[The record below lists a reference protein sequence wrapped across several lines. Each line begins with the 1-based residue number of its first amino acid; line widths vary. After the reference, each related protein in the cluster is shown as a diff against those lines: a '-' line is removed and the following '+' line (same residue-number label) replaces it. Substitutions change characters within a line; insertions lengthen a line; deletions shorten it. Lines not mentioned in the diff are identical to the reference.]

1 MKVRYGLLSLLW
13 QYSFSLPRPG
23 NAICA
28 SQAHQNLCV
37 LDAHSHLSPWGMAGF
52 FSTGSVSG
60 FDLRDIPRC
69 PRFLKG
75 IINDYNDHV
84 LWYLNSQA
92 TWKICL
98 KSSQNE
104 NTLAKQKIRS
114 HPARRSDIALNMGS
128 RVSGYV
134 QRCCKNMIIYLSII
148 INYYLLSLR
157 LDSSFWHFGV
167 HYWCTFWV
175 PHFLVKS
182 WHTHDTWY
190 IKWYH
195 PSTWHHVPLPA
206 GLQSSTLLDVPR
218 KKKQKKQLA
227 SKCLATT

>member
-1 MKVRYGLLSLLW
+1 MKVRYGLLW
-13 QYSFSLPRPG
+13 QFSFSLPRPG

-104 NTLAKQKIRS
+104 NTLAKKKRS

-128 RVSGYV
+128 RVSGYA
-134 QRCCKNMIIYLSII
+134 QRCCIKIWLFINDHQLLSII
-148 INYYLLSLR
+148 PTSWLFILA
-157 LDSSFWHFGV
+157 FWV
-167 HYWCTFWV
+167 HYWCTGV
-175 PHFLVKS
+175 PHFWS
-182 WHTHDTWY
+182 NHDTL
-190 IKWYH
+190 IFAICWYH
-195 PSTWHHVPLPA
+195 PSTLLCPGGISNHLP
-206 GLQSSTLLDVPR
+206 
-218 KKKQKKQLA
+218 
-227 SKCLATT
+227 C